1 VKATVGR
8 GPGLNWWRPIW
19 HPTPGLTGGSPHLF
33 HPGTWLLVQAGACL
47 PGERFSYLLEN
58 QGTALRR
65 RLEGGIIG
73 I

>member
-1 VKATVGR
+1 MKANLTSNTWSHR
-8 GPGLNWWRPIW
+8 GQ
-19 HPTPGLTGGSPHLF
+19 SASF

-58 QGTALRR
+58 QGTALKR
-65 RLEGGIIG
+65 RLEGGITG